1 MMINKSWLMNR
12 KQIIKT
18 VKKGETVKFK
28 NYTRQKVSAF
38 KIYAGFE
45 NILQSECNGRQNPD
59 LYFRNKY
66 QTYVEPS
73 FSYKIVSVDDQFS
86 KFLKSYLVKMM
97 FMGLSLIRSKKTNV
111 LVVWQKKY
119 FDKELV
125 MIKEVD

>member
-1 MMINKSWLMNR
+1 MNR

-18 VKKGETVKFK
+18 AKKGETVKFK
-28 NYTRQKVSAF
+28 NYTSQKVSAF

-97 FMGLSLIRSKKTNV
+97 FIGLSLIRSKKTNV
-111 LVVWQKKY
+111 LVV
-119 FDKELV
+119 
-125 MIKEVD
+125 